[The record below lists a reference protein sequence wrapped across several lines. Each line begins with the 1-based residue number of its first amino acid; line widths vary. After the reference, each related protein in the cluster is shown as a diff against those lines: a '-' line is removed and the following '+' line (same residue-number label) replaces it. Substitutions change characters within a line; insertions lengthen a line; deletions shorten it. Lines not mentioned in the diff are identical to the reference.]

1 MKFSVLL
8 DTSFFIRLLN
18 AADPLHLN
26 AKEYYKY
33 LLEHKIT
40 LKISTISIAEF
51 CVRDDMENLP
61 LEVLQIIPFT
71 IDHAR
76 VAGQFT
82 RSIMDL
88 KNREKLAIR
97 PRTIIPNDAKLF
109 AQAHTDKSIQYF
121 LTSDTES
128 KKTIALLNQSIPLRF
143 TYIDIN
149 TAVNE
154 TFGLLF

>member
-18 AADPLHLN
+18 AADPLHSN

-33 LLEHKIT
+33 LLDHEIR
-40 LKISTISIAEF
+40 LKVSTISIAEF
-51 CVRDDMENLP
+51 CVRDEMGNLP
-61 LEVLQIIPFT
+61 LEVLQIIPFN

-82 RSIMDL
+82 NAILEQRNTAQLI
-88 KNREKLAIR
+88 IR
-97 PRTIIPNDAKLF
+97 PRAIIPNDAKLF
-109 AQAHTDKSIQYF
+109 AQAHTDKTILYF

-128 KKTIALLNQSIPLRF
+128 AKTIALLNKTMDVHF